1 MRFSVLIGAQG
12 EHLEQ
17 LLEVAEACEAAGID
31 GIWYGQFLGYDAP
44 TVALAAAARTDR
56 LMSGVSVVTARPRH
70 PITVAAHAHTVSVL
84 TGRRYRFAVG
94 LSHRSTIEGIYG
106 LDYPSPARYL
116 REYLS
121 VLGPL
126 LDLEPVDF
134 DGEYLHAHAQLAIP
148 EARPMSF
155 YTGSLGPLALEAT
168 GEFAAGTITYL
179 AGVRTIEEH
188 VFPRLLAGAAR
199 SGRPRPEVIATVPVL
214 ATDDPDGEA
223 QRLIDFTRFHASLPE
238 YQQVIVREGV
248 SHASEMAIVGGADAM
263 RDGIA
268 RFRDAG
274 VAEFGAALVGT
285 LEEELRT
292 IAMLGEVA
300 AEFR

>member
-1 MRFSVLIGAQG
+1 
-12 EHLEQ
+12 
-17 LLEVAEACEAAGID
+17 
-31 GIWYGQFLGYDAP
+31 
-44 TVALAAAARTDR
+44 
-56 LMSGVSVVTARPRH
+56 MSC
-70 PITVAAHAHTVSVL
+70 
-84 TGRRYRFAVG
+84 
-94 LSHRSTIEGIYG
+94 
-106 LDYPSPARYL
+106 
-116 REYLS
+116 
-121 VLGPL
+121 
-126 LDLEPVDF
+126 
-134 DGEYLHAHAQLAIP
+134 
-148 EARPMSF
+148 

-214 ATDDPDGEA
+214 ASSDPDGEA

-248 SHASEMAIVGGADAM
+248 SHASEMAIVGDADAM

-268 RFRDAG
+268 RFRDVG
-274 VAEFGAALVGT
+274 VAEFGAALVGS